1 MNTPITINNDPYPH
15 LGMDFEGLLQ
25 EAIELL
31 HDTSGNVWT
40 DFNQHDPGLTLLEQ
54 LCYVITDLSS
64 RINYDIEDHLAS
76 MDGAGRKALHSP
88 AEILPSRPVTLRDFR
103 KLVLDVPGVRNAWIE
118 PAVFPVT
125 KVYYN
130 DQMKRIDLIDSEASE
145 QIKLKGLYRT
155 YVDLAEAEAF
165 HVLDDV
171 RAVLMQQRNL
181 CEDFLEVQ
189 ALPTQLVTINVDVEV
204 GRVEDLQ
211 TLTNTIFDRID
222 SFISPQI
229 RFYSLQEM
237 RAKGLRIDQI
247 FDGPLLAQGFIDD
260 QELGGFQRKSE
271 LRSSDLIQVLMDIKG
286 INAVRQITM
295 QSGDSPPE
303 RWLLKLEER
312 QSPRLDRRQSRLD
325 LNNNLP
331 DKSVSHLRIFRDNL
345 EAGTFYPAPTPPPPA
360 RRIDYKEWQRN
371 LVQEVR
377 RDRHPETYFSLQHH
391 LPATYALSADVLPES
406 ASPLRR
412 AQVRQLR
419 AYLLMFEQLLA
430 NYFSQTSE
438 IGNLLSY
445 KSDDIRT
452 LFYQPLSDSC
462 PEARELLTPRVPV
475 IQLLPMDANGRCFAR
490 AMSPYPATG
499 EMVEIFLDGDLLGQY
514 EVEDVDDEGFYF
526 THSADLRNFQGEV
539 SWRRTDAAHA
549 EWLARLT
556 QDDAEARVHKN
567 QILNHL
573 LARFSEDLSEYTL
586 LLNRLETKAESPL
599 ARAIQDKLR
608 YLREYVT
615 ISRERAGAFNYAVE
629 AESAENIPGYL
640 LRVARKLGINN
651 YRQRSLAVDLMA
663 WFEETWLAGPEA
675 IDLMTPLLSDP
686 TNYLHDS
693 DTGQFYLELSG
704 MPAADW
710 PRTVDSWPVEEKD
723 AALAGLVNRWEVA
736 GENDEGFHLIEHILL
751 RPRKIDAELKY
762 HIIPFRRVIREIQ
775 ASSQSSHFICTDPLH
790 GLFEG
795 ETIAIHHEGWN
806 LNGED
811 KGEFQVINVTPD
823 TFEVQVSRMPDDGQP
838 YYWIRNQQSKDPY
851 SLQMTV
857 NIPNWPRRFR
867 DPAFRLLVEKTLRTE
882 APAHLK
888 VFLQWMGPA
897 RLAEFEDCYATWLD
911 SISQIEE

>member
-15 LGMDFEGLLQ
+15 PGMEFEGLLK

-76 MDGAGRKALHSP
+76 MSGIGRKALYSP
-88 AEILPSRPVTLRDFR
+88 AEILPSRPVTLQDFR

-118 PAVFPVT
+118 AATFPVT

-155 YVDLAEAEAF
+155 YVDLADADAF

-171 RAVLMQQRNL
+171 KAVLMQQRNL

-222 SFISPQI
+222 NFISPEI

-271 LRSSDLIQVLMDIKG
+271 LRSSDLIQVLMDIEG

-303 RWLLKLEER
+303 RWLLQLEER

-325 LNNNLP
+325 LNSIQP
-331 DKSVSHLRIFRDNL
+331 DKSVSYLRIFRDNL
-345 EAGTFYPAPTPPPPA
+345 EAGTFYPSPTPPTPE
-360 RRIDYKEWQRN
+360 RRIEYKEWQRN

-377 RDRHPETYFSLQHH
+377 PDRHPETYYSLQHH
-391 LPATYALSADVLPES
+391 LPATYALAADVLPKS

-419 AYLLMFEQLLA
+419 AYLMIFEQIMA

-438 IGNLLSY
+438 VGNLLSY
-445 KSDDIRT
+445 ESDDIRT

-462 PEARELLTPRVPV
+462 PEARDLLTPRVPA
-475 IQLLPMDANGRCFAR
+475 IRLLPMDAHGRTYAQ
-490 AMSPYPATG
+490 AMPPFPAIG
-499 EMVEIFLDGDLLGQY
+499 ENVEVFLGNDLLGLY
-514 EVEDVDDEGFYF
+514 EVEDVDAEGFYF
-526 THSADLRNFQGEV
+526 THSEDLRNFQGEV

-549 EWLARLT
+549 EWLGQLT
-556 QDDAEARVHKN
+556 QDSDEARVHKN
-567 QILNHL
+567 QLLNHL

-586 LLNRLETKAESPL
+586 LLNRLETNSESPL
-599 ARAIQDKLR
+599 ARAIEDKLR

-615 ISRERAGAFNYAVE
+615 ISRERAGAFNYAE
-629 AESAENIPGYL
+629 NGGEEDNIPGYL
-640 LRVARKLGINN
+640 LRVARKLGIRE
-651 YRQRSLAVDLMA
+651 YQQRSLAVDVMA
-663 WFEETWLAGPEA
+663 WFEETWIVGPKVIDQLAGQLA
-675 IDLMTPLLSDP
+675 DAG
-686 TNYLHDS
+686 NYLFDS
-693 DTGQFYLELSG
+693 DTGQFYIELPGIDQSE
-704 MPAADW
+704 W
-710 PRTVDSWPVEEKD
+710 PRTVATWTAENKANAVSE
-723 AALAGLVNRWEVA
+723 LMSGWEAA

-751 RPRKIDAELKY
+751 RPRKIDAELQY
-762 HIIPFRRVIREIQ
+762 HIIPFRRVIQEIQ
-775 ASSQSSHFICTDPLH
+775 ASSQSGHFVCTDPLH

-795 ETIAIHHEGWN
+795 ETITIRSTGSTPDRAIQQEV
-806 LNGED
+806 EV
-811 KGEFQVINVTPD
+811 QNVTQD
-823 TFEVQVSRMPDDGQP
+823 TFEVQVPSMPAEDEP
-838 YYWIRNQQSKDPY
+838 YYWIRTQQTRDPY
-851 SLQMTV
+851 SLQMTI
-857 NIPNWPRRFR
+857 NIPSWPRRFR

-911 SISQIEE
+911 TISQIEE